1 MFVWIWVIIPVVAI
15 ITSFI
20 LKFQKNQILM
30 ADNSKQINEDVIML
44 QEEVKKMQQRIENL
58 EAIAAADP
66 NEFNES
72 FARQSDFKQEME
84 DEKEINQNTVRNIA
98 QKRRAKS

>member
-20 LKFQKNQILM
+20 LKFQKNQMLM
-30 ADNSKQINEDVIML
+30 ADNSKQINEDVIRL

-72 FARQSDFKQEME
+72 FARQSDLKQEME